1 MLGALL
7 VFTSITSR
15 SSRGEKTVDKGQR
28 GTHQGKF
35 LSSSFHRKQA
45 GARTSRPLILIS
57 AIAGASLLLFAWS
70 CGGVHKETQ
79 SDPCDCAPTAP
90 ESSDYRT
97 AAKHVDLPQ
106 STPTEITVNDV
117 LKFPQGPAP
126 APDAPRS
133 GRELQVFHIAN
144 AFAQVVWLNPSDC
157 DIHVELS
164 ATADKNA
171 PRIIVETPHM
181 DSYCASRR
189 ELAAQFNA
197 HGLMIDNNRKE
208 VDPPIAVEVLGL
220 AFQDVPHSTRG
231 SAQVATVWE
240 LHPAVVTLK

>member
-1 MLGALL
+1 MG
-7 VFTSITSR
+7 
-15 SSRGEKTVDKGQR
+15 KGQR
-28 GTHQGKF
+28 GAHQGKF
-35 LSSSFHRKQA
+35 VASSLQRTRA
-45 GARTSRPLILIS
+45 GGGTSQPPVVVLVF
-57 AIAGASLLLFAWS
+57 ATAALLLFAWS

-79 SDPCDCAPTAP
+79 SDPCDCMPTAP

-106 STPTEITVNDV
+106 TPPAEITVNDV

-126 APDAPRS
+126 AADAPRS
-133 GRELQVFHIAN
+133 GRELQLFHIGN

-189 ELAAQFNA
+189 QLAAQFNA
-197 HGLMIDNNRKE
+197 HGIIIDNNRKE
-208 VDPPIAVEVLGL
+208 INPPIPAEVLGL

-231 SAQVATVWE
+231 SVQVATVWE